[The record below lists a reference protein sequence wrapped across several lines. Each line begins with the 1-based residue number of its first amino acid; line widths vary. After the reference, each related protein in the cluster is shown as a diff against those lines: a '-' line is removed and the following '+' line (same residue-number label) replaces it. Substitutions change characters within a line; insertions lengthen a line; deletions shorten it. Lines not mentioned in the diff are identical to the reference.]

1 MKFSIV
7 ITTYNR
13 LNFLRRAIDSARSQT
28 IPCEIIVADD
38 CSTDGTEAYVRSLA
52 SDNIVYHRNS
62 TNQGHA
68 ATLNAGV
75 AAATGDWIKP
85 LDDDDYLHPEFL
97 EEMQNAIALRPEAVI
112 CSCQA
117 AQVDENEIEC
127 DRTSKVGPGQ
137 VFYIPQ
143 ADIHYGMLLEQ
154 VPFGTPVQVLF
165 QKDAFLKTGGWDSNL
180 DGNCDDIDSWIKIA
194 QFGDAIFI
202 NRCLAYRTVWSGG
215 SNQKFSFEKRLN
227 TNIFIKR
234 RIYQLIDSAYKD
246 STPKLSSVEDYLRIH
261 WGFVAFKQKKFREGL
276 QLMVPAVFS
285 KEAWNIF
292 LERMAL
298 RKENNK
304 NSLIRKIILQDT
316 P

>member
-234 RIYQLIDSAYKD
+234 RIYQLIDSTYKD